1 MLTFHFLSS
10 FQVVLETEVD
20 NEAALGLYSSLGFI
34 REKRLY
40 RFYMNGKDAFR
51 LVLPILPSHDGDSS
65 MEGIITS
72 SAPIAVP
79 QPIHFGQSKTRPEI
93 VTLETPPSPRYPI
106 HGRNLTPDGSLSTST
121 SFAMGGILGAA
132 SPRSVDSNDS
142 FALYGSHMPSSIS
155 PPIIPGAL
163 QLLGTRRHDDED
175 EYYISSR

>member
-1 MLTFHFLSS
+1 
-10 FQVVLETEVD
+10 VLETEVD
-20 NEAALGLYSSLGFI
+20 NEAAIGLYSSLGFI

-51 LVLPILPSHDGDSS
+51 LVLPIIPHSS
-65 MEGIITS
+65 EAPMEGIITS

-79 QPIHFGQSKTRPEI
+79 QAIYFGQSKTRSA
-93 VTLETPPSPRYPI
+93 VATLDTPPSPRYPI
-106 HGRNLTPDGSLSTST
+106 HGRNLSPDGLSSPGT

-155 PPIIPGAL
+155 PPIMPIAQLISGPG
-163 QLLGTRRHDDED
+163 RHDDED
-175 EYYISSR
+175 EHYISSR

>member
-1 MLTFHFLSS
+1 
-10 FQVVLETEVD
+10 VLETEVD

-51 LVLPILPSHDGDSS
+51 LVLPVIPHNNDSP
-65 MEGIITS
+65 MEGIIAS

-79 QPIHFGQSKTRPEI
+79 QPIYFGQAKTRSA
-93 VTLETPPSPRYPI
+93 VATLETPPSPFYPI
-106 HGRNLTPDGSLSTST
+106 HGRNLSPDAVSSTST

-142 FALYGSHMPSSIS
+142 FALYGSHIPSSIS
-155 PPIIPGAL
+155 PPIMPIARPIS
-163 QLLGTRRHDDED
+163 GTGRHDDED
-175 EYYISSR
+175 EHYISSR